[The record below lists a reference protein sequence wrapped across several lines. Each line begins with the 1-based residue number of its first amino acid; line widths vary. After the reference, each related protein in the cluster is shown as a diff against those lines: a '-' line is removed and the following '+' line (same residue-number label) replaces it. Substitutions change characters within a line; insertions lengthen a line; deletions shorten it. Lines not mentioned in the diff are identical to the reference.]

1 MSAGLPASDRVVAAL
16 FARGLASSAIEFAR
30 AAIER
35 GDEASERLSAQLDAL
50 RAGSP
55 IEAGG
60 TLPELDLGLAS
71 SLVDRYR
78 YAEARSVL
86 YALRERDT
94 APGRALAQLLDAA
107 LAPATETLVEVVTQ
121 VRRARA
127 PEARVELERRL
138 SEEETSEPELAYHAS
153 LCALMEGEWRQAVS
167 PVPAAARDSVLALL
181 RGRHLVGALRA
192 AEAAGEREL
201 AERLARLVAV
211 TEAETE
217 RIEADEESQRTLP
230 MEGHGVAAFQLRMGQ
245 LTPADAAYRR
255 IVVDEPTDLRARE
268 ILADIIA
275 VRRALGEAVEPMP
288 PRAASVHWLD
298 KRRAATRAHGSGWG
312 RGETSSALSA
322 WNDESGMSTD
332 VLDVAQQA
340 ELLLKVG
347 KGREALTVYRNLA
360 IRNPNS
366 SAYRVRVQE
375 IEAMLGRSDVPGIV
389 EVTARHDLGE
399 LIKKSAADGVS
410 RRGPIDEMATLDDDA
425 TSVSGKRDD

>member
-230 MEGHGVAAFQLRMGQ
+230 MEG
-245 LTPADAAYRR
+245 
-255 IVVDEPTDLRARE
+255 
-268 ILADIIA
+268 
-275 VRRALGEAVEPMP
+275 
-288 PRAASVHWLD
+288 
-298 KRRAATRAHGSGWG
+298 
-312 RGETSSALSA
+312 
-322 WNDESGMSTD
+322 
-332 VLDVAQQA
+332 
-340 ELLLKVG
+340 
-347 KGREALTVYRNLA
+347 
-360 IRNPNS
+360 
-366 SAYRVRVQE
+366 
-375 IEAMLGRSDVPGIV
+375 
-389 EVTARHDLGE
+389 
-399 LIKKSAADGVS
+399 
-410 RRGPIDEMATLDDDA
+410 
-425 TSVSGKRDD
+425 